1 MRSTFPPAKL
11 TVDLLL
17 PLKIFEEDA
26 SVGGEEGGEHEGL
39 NCHELDED
47 VERGAR
53 GVLERIP
60 NSVTDHSSLV
70 AV

>member
-1 MRSTFPPAKL
+1 MVKVNCNIL
-11 TVDLLL
+11 IDLLA
-17 PLKIFEEDA
+17 LKILEEDA

-39 NCHELDED
+39 DRHELDED

-53 GVLERIP
+53 GVLERVP
-60 NSVTDHSSLV
+60 NGVADHSSLV